1 MIISAARRVS
11 DELITLNDRS
21 VTVQGSEEK
30 NLSKGVRSLSI

>member
-30 NLSKGVRSLSI
+30 KLSKGAGSLSI